1 MSDTARNEECDATI
15 LVSVMLNLFQY
26 LQLFLLIFLL
36 FLRRQESM
44 FLYFLTHFPM
54 LFSEL
59 PIIEPILRAISDE

>member
-36 FLRRQESM
+36 FLCRQESM